1 MCYNQDMKD
10 QSPKK
15 INQTFSIPLD
25 ISQELHTYVKR
36 REMSQF
42 VSEAIRK
49 ELDTKKE
56 ELKEAYLLANK
67 DKGQCEGLED
77 WESTLQDGLNEP

>member
-1 MCYNQDMKD
+1 MCYNEIMQN
-10 QSPKK
+10 QPSKK
-15 INQTFSIPLD
+15 INQTFSIPLE

-36 REMSQF
+36 REMSHF

-56 ELKEAYLLANK
+56 ELRQAYLMANK
-67 DKGQCEGLED
+67 DKGQREAAED
-77 WESTLQDGLNEP
+77 WGDTVEDGLNE

>member
-1 MCYNQDMKD
+1 MKD
-10 QSPKK
+10 QQATKK

-49 ELDTKKE
+49 ELETKKD
-56 ELKEAYLLANK
+56 ELRQAYQMANK
-67 DKGQCEGLED
+67 DEGQRETIEEWED
-77 WESTLQDGLNEP
+77 TTGDGSDEW

>member
-1 MCYNQDMKD
+1 MKNH
-10 QSPKK
+10 QSKK

-25 ISQELHTYVKR
+25 VSQELHTYVKR

-49 ELDTKKE
+49 ELEAKKE
-56 ELKEAYLLANK
+56 ELRQAYSMANK
-67 DKGQCEGLED
+67 DEGQREATSEWKDTIG
-77 WESTLQDGLNEP
+77 DGSDEW